1 MREVRYEVD
10 GESVAAKLWEPR
22 EGAHARGQVVLVHG
36 LLSQAAEFM
45 DLGPRLAEGGFR
57 VLSVDQRGFGASGGA
72 RAIVTQ
78 ARATADIL
86 GGVAWLRKEQPD
98 LPVGLVGH
106 SMGAVFTL
114 RALAAD
120 ETIRA
125 GVLAAPMRRVRD
137 ELGDAE
143 FLAYRAAIAASKAKE
158 RVGLGPIW
166 VPYKYDYDR
175 LFYDEAAAA
184 RAREQAFL
192 VRKVNLGNAEEF
204 LAMDSETEAGR
215 VRQPVLV
222 ILADY
227 DRAVKRA
234 NSLAVYNALAGP
246 KELATLAC
254 GHSMFGDCD
263 SDAAAAHVLRWMK
276 QHLG

>member
-1 MREVRYEVD
+1 MREVRYEID
-10 GESVAAKLWEPR
+10 GESVAAKLWEP
-22 EGAHARGQVVLVHG
+22 EDADAARGQVVLVHG
-36 LLSQAAEFM
+36 LLSQAAEFV
-45 DLGPRLAEGGFR
+45 DLGPRLAERGFR
-57 VLSVDQRGFGASGGA
+57 VLGVDQRGFGASGGP

-86 GGVAWLRKEQPD
+86 GGVAWLRKDKPD
-98 LPVGLVGH
+98 LHVGLAGH

-120 ETIRA
+120 PSIRA

-143 FLAYRAAIAASKAKE
+143 FLMYRAAIVASQAKQ

-175 LFYDEAAAA
+175 LFYDQAAAA

-192 VRKVNLGNAEEF
+192 VRKVSLGNAAEF
-204 LAMDSETEAGR
+204 LAMNSETEAAN

-254 GHSMFGDCD
+254 GHSMFGDCEAE
-263 SDAAAAHVLRWMK
+263 AAADHVARWMEK
-276 QHLG
+276 HL